1 MSKKTSVVATVQLV
15 DGKELTMVVD
25 DDHENDADQNVAA
38 EMVLKNV
45 NVNKF
50 IWFEDGSGRQR
61 IVNTSSIVEIRIVE
75 IEV

>member
-25 DDHENDADQNVAA
+25 GELADKEIAA
-38 EMVLKNV
+38 EMVFKNV
-45 NVNKF
+45 NANKF